1 MANPRRTSFSPSG
14 NHNHHQLPIS
24 TAGGGNPFQNQTQIS
39 TLMNSLKSF
48 LKKPHA
54 FPFLLSLFLF
64 LTWVS
69 LRFQRPSTSTHFSHQ
84 REEWHAKVQSASF
97 QEDQKANLVRFPAS
111 SSAITKDKRGWLLNP
126 ISLALD
132 SGISGGA
139 AGCASVHLGEI
150 RSGGVRGNH
159 RHHTCNETFVI
170 WGAKTVFR
178 VENDAVKKGY
188 AEVIIGADEVAVAV
202 SPFGTAHALVNVDPV
217 QRAQYISRGVDINW
231 EITPR
236 RSYQGILLNK
246 DVEKEALLA
255 GEIFNDI

>member
-14 NHNHHQLPIS
+14 NHNHPQLPIS
-24 TAGGGNPFQNQTQIS
+24 TATNPFQNQSQIS

-69 LRFQRPSTSTHFSHQ
+69 LRFQRTSTPQ
-84 REEWHAKVQSASF
+84 REEWHAKVLQSAGESF
-97 QEDQKANLVRFPAS
+97 QEDEKANLVRFSAS
-111 SSAITKDKRGWLLNP
+111 SSAIAKDKRGWLLNP

-132 SGISGGA
+132 SGGA

-150 RSGGVRGNH
+150 RSGGLRGNH

-202 SPFGTAHALVNVDPV
+202 SPLGTAHALVNVDPV
-217 QRAQYISRGVDINW
+217 QTTYFMGCQDSIVNYNGSTTDFNVW
-231 EITPR
+231 
-236 RSYQGILLNK
+236 K
-246 DVEKEALLA
+246 DL
-255 GEIFNDI
+255 

>member
-24 TAGGGNPFQNQTQIS
+24 TTTPFQNQTQIS
-39 TLMNSLKSF
+39 TLLNSLKSF

-69 LRFQRPSTSTHFSHQ
+69 LRFQRPSSSTHL
-84 REEWHAKVQSASF
+84 REEWHAKVQSGSSF
-97 QEDQKANLVRFPAS
+97 QEDDDEKANLVRFSAS
-111 SSAITKDKRGWLLNP
+111 SSSIAKDKRGWLLNP

-132 SGISGGA
+132 SDISGGA

-188 AEVIIGADEVAVAV
+188 AEVIIGADEVAVAA
-202 SPFGTAHALVNVDPV
+202 SPIGTAHALVNVDPV
-217 QRAQYISRGVDINW
+217 QTTYFMGCQDNIINYNGTTTDFNVW
-231 EITPR
+231 
-236 RSYQGILLNK
+236 K
-246 DVEKEALLA
+246 DL
-255 GEIFNDI
+255 

>member
-14 NHNHHQLPIS
+14 NQNHQQLPIS
-24 TAGGGNPFQNQTQIS
+24 TSPFQNQNQNQGTQIS
-39 TLMNSLKSF
+39 SLMNSLKSF

-69 LRFQRPSTSTHFSHQ
+69 LRFQRPSTSTPH
-84 REEWHAKVQSASF
+84 REEWHAKVQSGS
-97 QEDQKANLVRFPAS
+97 DQNANLVRFLDS
-111 SSAITKDKRGWLLNP
+111 SSSIAKDKRGWLINP

-132 SGISGGA
+132 SAISGGA
-139 AGCASVHLGEI
+139 AVCASVHLGEI
-150 RSGGVRGNH
+150 RSGGLRGNH

-202 SPFGTAHALVNVDPV
+202 SPLGTAHALVNVDPV
-217 QRAQYISRGVDINW
+217 RSTYFMGCQDSVINYNGSTTDFNVW
-231 EITPR
+231 
-236 RSYQGILLNK
+236 K
-246 DVEKEALLA
+246 DL
-255 GEIFNDI
+255 